1 MSSRPIIHIVD
12 DEASVRRAISR
23 LLRASGYR
31 VAVYES
37 VEQLL
42 DRLPAEGG
50 PSCIL
55 LDVLMPD
62 GNGLAAREHLMNAGV
77 TLPVVFMTGAAEPI
91 PGDAEKL
98 LFKPVLKDD
107 LLHAIERTLQT
118 GARGG

>member
-1 MSSRPIIHIVD
+1 MSPRPII
-12 DEASVRRAISR
+12 RRAISR

-50 PSCIL
+50 PGCIL

-62 GNGLAAREHLMNAGV
+62 GNGHRN
-77 TLPVVFMTGAAEPI
+77 PR
-91 PGDAEKL
+91 
-98 LFKPVLKDD
+98 
-107 LLHAIERTLQT
+107 IE
-118 GARGG
+118 

>member
-12 DEASVRRAISR
+12 DEAPVRRAISR

-42 DRLPAEGG
+42 DRLPRERG
-50 PSCIL
+50 PGCIL

-62 GNGLAAREHLMNAGV
+62 GNGLAARERLMNVGV

-91 PGDAEKL
+91 PGDAENI

-107 LLHAIERTLQT
+107 LLHAIERALQA
-118 GARGG
+118 GAGRG